1 MEKYIKKQVVVE
13 AIQWDGT
20 LEKALEISQIEG
32 LNSVIEYYLTK
43 TLIIGESTSSS
54 ANTYEEIKSFKIKT
68 LEGDMNVSKGDYIIK
83 GIKGEFYPCKE
94 DIFKKTYVDFTE
106 YVGTN
111 ELLVDLDSTL
121 ESIENNLKSFL
132 PDEVHIKY
140 LREVLPVIRGKIK
153 GIYSATVK

>member
-1 MEKYIKKQVVVE
+1 MKRYIKKQVVVE

-20 LEKALEISQIEG
+20 LEKALEISKIDG
-32 LNSVIEYYLTK
+32 LNSIIEYYSTK
-43 TLIIGESTSSS
+43 TVIIGESTSSS

-132 PDEVHIKY
+132 PDAVHVEY
-140 LREVLPVIRGKIK
+140 LKEILPIVRGKIRD
-153 GIYSATVK
+153 IYGATIK

>member
-1 MEKYIKKQVVVE
+1 MKKYIKKQVVVE

-20 LEKALEISQIEG
+20 LEKALEISQIDG
-32 LNSVIEYYLTK
+32 LNSIIEYYSTK
-43 TLIIGESTSSS
+43 TVIIGESTSSS

-132 PDEVHIKY
+132 PDAVHVEYLKEILPIVRVRIRDIYGATIK
-140 LREVLPVIRGKIK
+140 
-153 GIYSATVK
+153 

>member
-1 MEKYIKKQVVVE
+1 MKKYIKKQVVVE

-20 LEKALEISQIEG
+20 LEKALEISRIDG
-32 LNSVIEYYLTK
+32 LNSIIEYYSTK
-43 TLIIGESTSSS
+43 TVIIGESTSNSV
-54 ANTYEEIKSFKIKT
+54 NTSEEIKSFKIKT

-94 DIFKKTYVDFTE
+94 DIFKKTYLDFAE
-106 YVGTN
+106 YVSTN
-111 ELLVDLDSTL
+111 ELLTDLDNTL
-121 ESIENNLKSFL
+121 ESIENNLQSFL

-153 GIYSATVK
+153 GIYSTTMK

>member
-1 MEKYIKKQVVVE
+1 MKKYIKKQVVVE

-20 LEKALEISQIEG
+20 LEKALEISQIDG
-32 LNSVIEYYLTK
+32 LNSIIEYYSTK
-43 TLIIGESTSSS
+43 TVIIGESTSSS
-54 ANTYEEIKSFKIKT
+54 VNTTEEIKSFKIKT

>member
-1 MEKYIKKQVVVE
+1 MKKYIKKQVVVE

-32 LNSVIEYYLTK
+32 LNSVIEYYLTN
-43 TLIIGESTSSS
+43 TVIIGESTSNSV
-54 ANTYEEIKSFKIKT
+54 NTSEEINSFKIKT

-111 ELLVDLDSTL
+111 ELLTDLDNAL
-121 ESIENNLKSFL
+121 ESIENNLQSFL

-140 LREVLPVIRGKIK
+140 LKEMLPIIRVKIRD
-153 GIYSATVK
+153 IYGATIK

>member
-1 MEKYIKKQVVVE
+1 MKKYIKKQVVVE

-20 LEKALEISQIEG
+20 LEKALEISRIDG
-32 LNSVIEYYLTK
+32 LNSIIEYYSTK
-43 TLIIGESTSSS
+43 TVIIGESTSNSV
-54 ANTYEEIKSFKIKT
+54 NTSEEIKSFKIKT

-94 DIFKKTYVDFTE
+94 DIFKKTYLDFAE
-106 YVGTN
+106 YVSTN
-111 ELLVDLDSTL
+111 ELLTDLDNAL
-121 ESIENNLKSFL
+121 ESVENNLQSFL

-153 GIYSATVK
+153 GIYSATMK

>member
-1 MEKYIKKQVVVE
+1 MKKYIKKQVVVE

-20 LEKALEISQIEG
+20 LEKALEISQIDG
-32 LNSVIEYYLTK
+32 FNSIIEYYSTK
-43 TLIIGESTSSS
+43 TVIIGESTSSS

-132 PDEVHIKY
+132 PDAVHVEYLKEILPIVRVKIRDIYGATIK
-140 LREVLPVIRGKIK
+140 
-153 GIYSATVK
+153 

>member
-1 MEKYIKKQVVVE
+1 MKKYIKKQVVVE

-32 LNSVIEYYLTK
+32 LNSIIEYYLIK
-43 TLIIGESTSSS
+43 TVTSGESTSSS
-54 ANTYEEIKSFKIKT
+54 VNTFEEIKSFKIKT

-106 YVGTN
+106 YVGAD
-111 ELLVDLDSTL
+111 ELLADLDNTL

>member
-1 MEKYIKKQVVVE
+1 MKKYIKKQIVVE

-32 LNSVIEYYLTK
+32 LDSVIEYYLTK
-43 TLIIGESTSSS
+43 TVIIGESTSNSV
-54 ANTYEEIKSFKIKT
+54 NTSEEIKSFKIKT

-132 PDEVHIKY
+132 PDTVHVEYLKEMLPIIRVKIRDIYGATIK
-140 LREVLPVIRGKIK
+140 
-153 GIYSATVK
+153 

>member
-1 MEKYIKKQVVVE
+1 MKKYIKKQVVVE

-20 LEKALEISQIEG
+20 LEKALEISQIDG
-32 LNSVIEYYLTK
+32 LNSIIEYYSTK
-43 TLIIGESTSSS
+43 TVIIGESTSSS

-94 DIFKKTYVDFTE
+94 DIFKKTYEDFTE
-106 YVGTN
+106 YVSTN
-111 ELLVDLDSTL
+111 ELLTDLDNTL

-132 PDEVHIKY
+132 PDAVHVEY
-140 LREVLPVIRGKIK
+140 LREMLPIVRGKIK
-153 GIYSATVK
+153 GIYSATMK

>member
-1 MEKYIKKQVVVE
+1 MKKYIKKQVVVE

-20 LEKALEISQIEG
+20 LEKALEISKIDG
-32 LNSVIEYYLTK
+32 LNSIIEYYSTK
-43 TLIIGESTSSS
+43 TVIIGESTSSS

>member
-1 MEKYIKKQVVVE
+1 MKKYIKKQVVVE

-20 LEKALEISQIEG
+20 LEKALEISQIDG
-32 LNSVIEYYLTK
+32 LNSIIEYYSTK
-43 TLIIGESTSSS
+43 TVIIGESTFSSV
-54 ANTYEEIKSFKIKT
+54 NTTEEIKSFKIKT

-106 YVGTN
+106 YVGAD
-111 ELLVDLDSTL
+111 ELLADLDNTL

-132 PDEVHIKY
+132 PDAVHVEY
-140 LREVLPVIRGKIK
+140 LSEVLPVIRGRIK
-153 GIYSATVK
+153 GIYSTTIK

>member
-1 MEKYIKKQVVVE
+1 MKKYIKKQVVVE

-20 LEKALEISQIEG
+20 LEKALEISQIDG
-32 LNSVIEYYLTK
+32 LNSIIEYYSTK
-43 TLIIGESTSSS
+43 TVIIGESTSSS

-94 DIFKKTYVDFTE
+94 DIFKKTYEDFTE

>member
-1 MEKYIKKQVVVE
+1 MKKYIKKQVVVE

-20 LEKALEISQIEG
+20 LEKALEISQIDG
-32 LNSVIEYYLTK
+32 LNSIIEYYSTK
-43 TLIIGESTSSS
+43 TVIIGESTSSS

-106 YVGTN
+106 YVSTN
-111 ELLVDLDSTL
+111 ELLTDLDNAL

-132 PDEVHIKY
+132 PDAVHVEY
-140 LREVLPVIRGKIK
+140 LKEILPIIRGKIRD
-153 GIYSATVK
+153 IYGTTVK

>member
-20 LEKALEISQIEG
+20 LEKALEISQIDG
-32 LNSVIEYYLTK
+32 LNSIIEYYSTK
-43 TLIIGESTSSS
+43 TVIIGESTSSS

-106 YVGTN
+106 YVGAD
-111 ELLVDLDSTL
+111 ELLADLDNTL

-132 PDEVHIKY
+132 PDAVHVEY
-140 LREVLPVIRGKIK
+140 LKEILPIIRGKIMD
-153 GIYSATVK
+153 IYGTTVK

>member
-1 MEKYIKKQVVVE
+1 MNKYIKKQVVVE

-43 TLIIGESTSSS
+43 TVIIGESTSNSV
-54 ANTYEEIKSFKIKT
+54 NTSEEIKSFKIKT
-68 LEGDMNVSKGDYIIK
+68 LEGDMNVSKGGYIIK

-94 DIFKKTYVDFTE
+94 DIFKKTYLDFTE
-106 YVGTN
+106 YVSTN
-111 ELLVDLDSTL
+111 ELLTDLDNAL
-121 ESIENNLKSFL
+121 ESVENNLQSFL

-140 LREVLPVIRGKIK
+140 LREVLPVIRGKIT
-153 GIYSATVK
+153 GIYSTTIK

>member
-1 MEKYIKKQVVVE
+1 MKKYIKKQVVVE

-32 LNSVIEYYLTK
+32 LNSIIEYYLIK
-43 TLIIGESTSSS
+43 TVTSGESTSNSV
-54 ANTYEEIKSFKIKT
+54 NTSEEIKSFKIKT

-106 YVGTN
+106 YVGAD
-111 ELLVDLDSTL
+111 ELLVDLDNTL

>member
-1 MEKYIKKQVVVE
+1 MKKYIKKQVVVE

-32 LNSVIEYYLTK
+32 LNSVIEYYLTN
-43 TLIIGESTSSS
+43 TVIIGESTSNSV
-54 ANTYEEIKSFKIKT
+54 NTSEEIKSFKIKT
-68 LEGDMNVSKGDYIIK
+68 LEGDMNVSKGGYIIK

-94 DIFKKTYVDFTE
+94 DIFKKTYLDFTE
-106 YVGTN
+106 YVSTN
-111 ELLVDLDSTL
+111 ELLTDLDNAL
-121 ESIENNLKSFL
+121 ESVENNLQSFL

-153 GIYSATVK
+153 GIYSATIK

>member
-1 MEKYIKKQVVVE
+1 MKKYIKKQVVVE

-43 TLIIGESTSSS
+43 TVIIGESTSNSV
-54 ANTYEEIKSFKIKT
+54 NTSEEIKSFKIKT
-68 LEGDMNVSKGDYIIK
+68 LEGDMNVSKGGYIIK

-94 DIFKKTYVDFTE
+94 DIFKKTYLDFTE
-106 YVGTN
+106 YVSTN
-111 ELLVDLDSTL
+111 ELLTDLDNAL
-121 ESIENNLKSFL
+121 ESVENNLQSFL

-140 LREVLPVIRGKIK
+140 LREVLPVIRGKIRD
-153 GIYSATVK
+153 IYGATIK

>member
-1 MEKYIKKQVVVE
+1 MKKYIKKQVVVE

-32 LNSVIEYYLTK
+32 LDSVIEYYLTK
-43 TLIIGESTSSS
+43 TVIIGESTSNSV
-54 ANTYEEIKSFKIKT
+54 NTSEEIKSFKIKT
-68 LEGDMNVSKGDYIIK
+68 LEGDMNVSEGDYIIK

-106 YVGTN
+106 YVSTN
-111 ELLVDLDSTL
+111 ELLTDLDNAL
-121 ESIENNLKSFL
+121 ESVENNLQSFL

-140 LREVLPVIRGKIK
+140 LREVLPVIRGKIT
-153 GIYSATVK
+153 GIYSTTIK

>member
-1 MEKYIKKQVVVE
+1 MKKYIKKQVVVE

-43 TLIIGESTSSS
+43 TVIIGESTSNSV
-54 ANTYEEIKSFKIKT
+54 NTSEEIKSFKIKT

-94 DIFKKTYVDFTE
+94 DIFKKTYLDFTE
-106 YVGTN
+106 YVSTN
-111 ELLVDLDSTL
+111 ELLTDLDNAL
-121 ESIENNLKSFL
+121 ESVENNLQSFL

-140 LREVLPVIRGKIK
+140 LREVLPVIRVKIRD
-153 GIYSATVK
+153 IYGATIK

>member
-1 MEKYIKKQVVVE
+1 MKKYIKKQVVVE

-20 LEKALEISQIEG
+20 LEKALEISQIDG
-32 LNSVIEYYLTK
+32 LNSIIEYYSTK
-43 TLIIGESTSSS
+43 TVIIGESTSSS

-132 PDEVHIKY
+132 PDAVHVEY
-140 LREVLPVIRGKIK
+140 LKEMLPVIRGKIK

>member
-1 MEKYIKKQVVVE
+1 MKKYIKKQVVVE

-20 LEKALEISQIEG
+20 LEKALEISRIDG
-32 LNSVIEYYLTK
+32 LNSIIEYYSTK
-43 TLIIGESTSSS
+43 TVIIGESTSNSV
-54 ANTYEEIKSFKIKT
+54 NTSEEIKSFKIKT

-94 DIFKKTYVDFTE
+94 DIFKKTYLDFAE
-106 YVGTN
+106 YVSTN
-111 ELLVDLDSTL
+111 ELLTDLDNAL
-121 ESIENNLKSFL
+121 KSIENNLQSFL

-153 GIYSATVK
+153 GIYSATMK

>member
-1 MEKYIKKQVVVE
+1 MKKYIKKQVVVE

-20 LEKALEISQIEG
+20 LEKALEISQIDG
-32 LNSVIEYYLTK
+32 LNSIIEYYSTK
-43 TLIIGESTSSS
+43 TVIIGESTSSS
-54 ANTYEEIKSFKIKT
+54 VNTTEEIKSFKIKT

-94 DIFKKTYVDFTE
+94 DIFKKTHVDFTE
-106 YVGTN
+106 YVGAD
-111 ELLVDLDSTL
+111 ELLADLDNTL

>member
-1 MEKYIKKQVVVE
+1 MNKYIKKQVVVE

-20 LEKALEISQIEG
+20 LEKALKISQIDG
-32 LNSVIEYYLTK
+32 LNSIIEYYSTK
-43 TLIIGESTSSS
+43 TVIIGESTSSS
-54 ANTYEEIKSFKIKT
+54 VNTTEEIKSFKIKT

-94 DIFKKTYVDFTE
+94 DIFKKTYVDFTG

-111 ELLVDLDSTL
+111 ELLVDLDNAL

-132 PDEVHIKY
+132 PDAVHVEYLKEMLPIIRVKIRDIYGATIK
-140 LREVLPVIRGKIK
+140 
-153 GIYSATVK
+153 

>member
-1 MEKYIKKQVVVE
+1 MKKYIKKQVVVE

-20 LEKALEISQIEG
+20 LEKALEISQIDG
-32 LNSVIEYYLTK
+32 LNSIIEYYSTK
-43 TLIIGESTSSS
+43 TVIIGESTSSS

-111 ELLVDLDSTL
+111 ELLLDLDSTL